1 MIVTKEQI
9 DIIDPNTMQPSKR
22 LLISYIDRNGQ
33 IQYAQW
39 DLPSSEMFKWVYT
52 NKGHQDPPFIVMDPY
67 TNKPVIDPVTNQ
79 PKYAQWQSFMNK
91 PIRRQKVK
99 NLPPTRVNEC
109 INYWGEPMQ
118 VIHELN
124 MPETWYCDIEVDV
137 TLDGFPDAESAK
149 NPINTIAIS
158 RFPKTI
164 VFGRKKL
171 TPDEII
177 NIQNK
182 IDNYSHLTKG
192 YQFEYRYFE
201 TEKEMIES
209 FIDFIIPIPAVTGWN
224 FLGYDWQYIYNR
236 CKLLNI
242 DIDRVSPTR
251 GWETFKVNRKITVNC
266 KVPRHK
272 MIYDYMLVYIQWD
285 RTVEIKESNSLD
297 FVANA
302 VLGIKKVKHPWGFME
317 FYKDHYE
324 EYVFYNSIDTILV
337 ECIDKQLNTAN
348 VWCMLASE
356 LKCDVYAAYS
366 TIQPAEIVMSNFLYP
381 DFKVVPERD
390 DKPEKEDYEGAFVW
404 PTQPGI
410 YKYIGGLDFQSLYPS
425 IIRQF
430 NISCENF
437 VTKDKNFVNN
447 KFKYIKTETGAVF
460 DNSYR
465 GLIPSILDVYFAKR
479 KQAKKNK
486 KEALQKFEDIAHIY
500 KQKFGELPI
509 FK

>member
-1 MIVTKEQI
+1 MIITKEQI
-9 DIIDPNTMQPSKR
+9 DIIDPNTNQPSKR
-22 LLISYIDRNGQ
+22 ILISYVDKNGQ

-52 NKGHQDPPFIVMDPY
+52 TKSRQDPPFPLIDPY
-67 TNKPVIDPVTNQ
+67 THQPVIDPVTNEQ
-79 PKYAQWQSFMNK
+79 KYVQWKSFMHK
-91 PIRRQKVK
+91 PIRRQRVK
-99 NLPPTRVNEC
+99 SLPPTRLNEC

-149 NPINTIAIS
+149 NPINTIAITK
-158 RFPKTI
+158 FPKTI
-164 VFGRKKL
+164 VFGRKPLSQK
-171 TPDEII
+171 EIKS
-177 NIQNK
+177 IQNK
-182 IDNYSHLTKG
+182 LRKYSKYTKD
-192 YQFEYRYFE
+192 YEFEYRYFE
-201 TEKEMIES
+201 SEKDMIEAW
-209 FIDFIIPIPAVTGWN
+209 IDFIMPIPAVTGWN
-224 FLGYDWQYIYNR
+224 FLGYDWQYLYNR
-236 CKLLNI
+236 CKILNI
-242 DIDRVSPTR
+242 DFDRVSPTR
-251 GWETFKVNRKITVNC
+251 GWDRFKVNRKITVDV

-302 VLGIKKVKHPWGFME
+302 VLGVKKVKHEWGFIE
-317 FYKDHYE
+317 FYKDHFE
-324 EYVFYNSIDTILV
+324 DYVFYNSVDTILV
-337 ECIDKQLNTAN
+337 EQIDKQLNTAN

-356 LKCDVYAAYS
+356 LKVDVYAAFS

-381 DFKVVPERD
+381 EHKVVVASDE
-390 DKPEKEDYEGAFVW
+390 KPEKEDYEGAFVW

-410 YKYIGGLDFQSLYPS
+410 YKYIGGLDFASLYPS

-437 VTKDKNFVNN
+437 ITKDKNFDTDSAKVV
-447 KFKYIKTETGAVF
+447 KCESGAVF
-460 DNSYR
+460 NNTYR
-465 GLIPSILDVYFAKR
+465 GLIPRILDTYFAKR

-486 KEALQKFEDIAHIY
+486 KIALQKYEDILHVY
-500 KQKFGELPI
+500 KQRFG
-509 FK
+509 